1 MWGEEDDHQP
11 AEFQVSDYAWIT
23 SAIGNA
29 YFSGLSFEEFWECVV
44 HTHSA
49 QDIDTAVDA
58 AIKLKELISCRSS
71 RL

>member
-1 MWGEEDDHQP
+1 MMWGEEDDHH
-11 AEFQVSDYAWIT
+11 EVSVADYAWIT

-29 YFSGLSFEEFWECVV
+29 FFSGLTFEELWECVA
-44 HTHSA
+44 HTTNA

-71 RL
+71 KP